1 MELGTQIKKYRT
13 EAGLSQEEFADK
25 VYVSRQTVSNWET
38 GKSYPDINS
47 LVLMSET
54 FGISVDTL
62 LKGDAEVI
70 KEIINKEDQ
79 KDFDRLGRLYGILLL
94 LVVLTPVPL
103 ARFLKFYGVALWV
116 CLAVV
121 AIAVAFMVEKKKQ
134 TLNIATYRE
143 IVSFLE
149 GKRLDEIEAAREEG
163 KRPYQKI
170 VIVAAFAL
178 IALTVEVIMMIFF
191 VK

>member
-79 KDFDRLGRLYGILLL
+79 KDFDKLGKLYGVLLL

-103 ARFLKFYGVALWV
+103 ARFLHFYGVALWA
-116 CLAVV
+116 CLAIV
-121 AIAVAFMVEKKKQ
+121 AIAVAYMVEKKKQ

>member
-1 MELGTQIKKYRT
+1 MEIGAQIKKFR
-13 EAGLSQEEFADK
+13 ADSGLSQDELSEK
-25 VYVSRQTVSNWET
+25 IYVSRQTVSNWET

-70 KEIINKEDQ
+70 KEIIDKEDQ
-79 KDFDRLGRLYGILLL
+79 KDFDKLGKLYGVLLL

-103 ARFLKFYGVALWV
+103 ARFLRFYGVALWA
-116 CLAVV
+116 CLAIV
-121 AIAVAFMVEKKKQ
+121 AIAVAYMVDKKKQ

-178 IALTVEVIMMIFF
+178 IALTVEVLMLIFF

>member
-1 MELGTQIKKYRT
+1 MEIGAQIKKFR
-13 EAGLSQEEFADK
+13 ADSGLSQDELSEK
-25 VYVSRQTVSNWET
+25 IYVSRQTVSNWET

-70 KEIINKEDQ
+70 KEIIDKEDQ
-79 KDFDRLGRLYGILLL
+79 KDFDKLGKLYGVLLL

-103 ARFLKFYGVALWV
+103 ARFLRFYGVALWA
-116 CLAVV
+116 CLAIV
-121 AIAVAFMVEKKKQ
+121 AIAVAYMVEKKKQ

-178 IALTVEVIMMIFF
+178 IALTVEVLMLIFF

>member
-79 KDFDRLGRLYGILLL
+79 KDFDKLSKLYGVLLL

-103 ARFLKFYGVALWV
+103 ARFLRFYGVALWV

>member
-13 EAGLSQEEFADK
+13 EAGFSQEEFADK

-79 KDFDRLGRLYGILLL
+79 KDFDKLSKLYAVLLL

-103 ARFLKFYGVALWV
+103 ARFLRFYGVALWV
-116 CLAVV
+116 CLAAVSM
-121 AIAVAFMVEKKKQ
+121 AVAFMVEKKKQ

>member
-79 KDFDRLGRLYGILLL
+79 KDFDRLGKLYGVLLL

-103 ARFLKFYGVALWV
+103 ARFLRFYGVALWV

>member
-79 KDFDRLGRLYGILLL
+79 KDFDKLGKLYGVLLL

-103 ARFLKFYGVALWV
+103 ARFLRFYGVALWA
-116 CLAVV
+116 CLAIV
-121 AIAVAFMVEKKKQ
+121 AIAVAYMVEKKKQ

-170 VIVAAFAL
+170 IIVAAFAL
-178 IALTVEVIMMIFF
+178 IALTVEVIMLFF
-191 VK
+191 FAK

>member
-79 KDFDRLGRLYGILLL
+79 KDFDKLGKLYGVLLL

-103 ARFLKFYGVALWV
+103 ARFLRFYGVALWA
-116 CLAVV
+116 CLAIVT
-121 AIAVAFMVEKKKQ
+121 IAVAYMVEKKKQ

-170 VIVAAFAL
+170 IIVAAFAL
-178 IALTVEVIMMIFF
+178 IALTVEVIMLFF
-191 VK
+191 FAK

>member
-79 KDFDRLGRLYGILLL
+79 KDFDKLSKLYAVMLL

-103 ARFLKFYGVALWV
+103 ARFLGFYGVALWV

>member
-25 VYVSRQTVSNWET
+25 VYVSRQTVSNWDT

-79 KDFDRLGRLYGILLL
+79 KDFDKLGKLYGVLLL

-103 ARFLKFYGVALWV
+103 ARFLRFYGVALWV
-116 CLAVV
+116 CLAAVS
-121 AIAVAFMVEKKKQ
+121 IAVAFMVEKKKQ

-178 IALTVEVIMMIFF
+178 IALTVEVLMMIFF

>member
-79 KDFDRLGRLYGILLL
+79 KDFDKLGKLYGVLLL

-103 ARFLKFYGVALWV
+103 ARFLRFYGVALWV
-116 CLAVV
+116 CLAAV

-178 IALTVEVIMMIFF
+178 IALTVEVLMMIFF

>member
-47 LVLMSET
+47 LVLISET

-79 KDFDRLGRLYGILLL
+79 KDFDRLGKLYGVLLL

-103 ARFLKFYGVALWV
+103 ARFLKFYGVALWA
-116 CLAVV
+116 CLAIV
-121 AIAVAFMVEKKKQ
+121 AIAVAYMVEKKKQ

-170 VIVAAFAL
+170 IIVAAFAL

>member
-38 GKSYPDINS
+38 GKNYPDINS

-79 KDFDRLGRLYGILLL
+79 KDFDKLGKLYGVLLL

-103 ARFLKFYGVALWV
+103 ARFLRFYGVALWA
-116 CLAVV
+116 CLAIV
-121 AIAVAFMVEKKKQ
+121 AIAVAYMVEKKKQ

-170 VIVAAFAL
+170 IIVVAFAL
-178 IALTVEVIMMIFF
+178 IALTVEVIMLFF
-191 VK
+191 FAK